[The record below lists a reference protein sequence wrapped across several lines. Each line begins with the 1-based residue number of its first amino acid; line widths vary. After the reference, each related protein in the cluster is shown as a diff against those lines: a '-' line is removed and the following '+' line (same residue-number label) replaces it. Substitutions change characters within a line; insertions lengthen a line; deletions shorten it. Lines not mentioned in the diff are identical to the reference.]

1 MAFPDRRV
9 VALAALSAC
18 LAVAA
23 PAAEPVAHLP
33 RRLVLGLDGVGYA
46 DMRRAQE
53 AGRFQAF
60 HPVSRLVSTFPSISD
75 IAWSE
80 IFGTAPP
87 PGYQR
92 IYFDLAAGQS
102 VGGGLDPVRPIEF
115 ERRMHLGF
123 EAMAHHMSSYV
134 VPGRAARGEL
144 ARLYRSVFES
154 RDVDTFYAYL
164 PAPDALQHVR
174 GDLAAYLAD
183 LDVTLIRILRRY
195 RAATGLDLELV
206 VLSDHAH
213 NGIWP
218 AKTLDLSGFL
228 RTRGFTV
235 TRRLARPGD
244 VVFSTDGVS
253 TGVGVFVAPAE
264 AARAAEVLATLPG
277 VALATWRPDDQ
288 PDVVGVRNGAG
299 EVAWIVRRDDG
310 RLAYRPD
317 TGDPLRYVSLATRL
331 LEAGEAD
338 ADGFATPQA
347 WLRVSVEHDYPA
359 ALARI
364 VRGHRDVTRNPAPVL
379 LSIADGYQVANG
391 TVAFF
396 NRVRP
401 LGGTHGSLNA
411 RNSVGIVMAT
421 FRPTDDATT
430 ADVGRQ
436 FDGFAELP
444 PPRPR
449 AARRPRP

>member
-1 MAFPDRRV
+1 MAFPVRRV
-9 VALAALSAC
+9 LALAALSAC
-18 LAVAA
+18 LTAAA
-23 PAAEPVAHLP
+23 PAAGPAAHLP

-53 AGRFQAF
+53 AGRFGAF

-92 IYFDLAAGQS
+92 IYFDLEAGES

-134 VPGRAARGEL
+134 VPHRAARGEL
-144 ARLYRSVFES
+144 ARLYRGFFES
-154 RDVDTFYAYL
+154 RGVETYYAYL

-174 GDLAAYLAD
+174 GDVSVYLAE
-183 LDVTLIRILRRY
+183 LDVTLTRILRRY
-195 RAATGLDLELV
+195 RAVTGADLELV

-218 AKTLDLSGFL
+218 ARTLDLTGFL
-228 RTRGFTV
+228 RSHGFTV

-253 TGVGVFVAPAE
+253 TGVGVFVAPAD
-264 AARAAEVLATLPG
+264 AARIAAVLTTLPG
-277 VALATWRPDDQ
+277 VDLATWLPEGQ
-288 PDVVGVRNGAG
+288 PDRVGVRNGAG
-299 EVAWIVRRDDG
+299 EVAWIVRRGDG

-317 TGDPLRYVSLATRL
+317 GGDPLRYAPLAERL
-331 LEAGEAD
+331 REAGEAD
-338 ADGFATPQA
+338 ADGFATPEA

-359 ALARI
+359 ALPRI
-364 VRGHRDVTRNPAPVL
+364 VRGHREVTRNPAPVL

-421 FRPTDDATT
+421 FQPTADATT
-430 ADVGRQ
+430 AEVARQ
-436 FDGFAELP
+436 FDGFAHLP
-444 PPRPR
+444 PPPQRET
-449 AARRPRP
+449 RRPRP